1 MDDDKL
7 EKLVNIFLIIMMSG
21 LVIMVAALTVYMV
34 MSIFGL
40 LR

>member
-7 EKLVNIFLIIMMSG
+7 EKLVNICLAIMLLG

-34 MSIFGL
+34 MSIFGGL
-40 LR
+40 F